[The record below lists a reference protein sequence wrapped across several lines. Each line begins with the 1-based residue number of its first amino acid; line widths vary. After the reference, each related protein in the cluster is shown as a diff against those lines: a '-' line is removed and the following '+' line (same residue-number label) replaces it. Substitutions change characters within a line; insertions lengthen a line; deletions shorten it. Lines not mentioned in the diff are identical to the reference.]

1 MGLTRAC
8 LDSAARHGARAA
20 VIDGGK
26 SWSYAE
32 LAAAVERVAGHV
44 AEATDR
50 EAVGIYLPNS
60 AGFVAAFLGALA
72 AGKAAVPLNLFL
84 APPEL
89 AAILD
94 HAGVDTVITAESWK
108 EKVSDTLAV
117 KVSDTFSC
125 PGGAKLL
132 FIEKLLAAGPPG
144 KPAGRKEAD
153 LAVILYTSGSTGEPK
168 GVCLT
173 HGNLLANARGAAEA
187 AGFCAEDHVLG
198 ALPPFHTF
206 ALTTAIIAPLL
217 TGASVVTM
225 ARFSPE
231 AALDLAAEGVS
242 VILGVPSM
250 YRLMARAQR
259 ARPRKLPRL
268 RLAIAGGE
276 RLPPKVREEFEPVFG
291 LPLCEGYGLTECSPV
306 VALNVPGTNRPG
318 TVGRPLSHLEVRIAG
333 ADGQALPAGAEGE
346 VRVRGASVMRGYHRA
361 PEATR
366 GVLAADGW
374 LSTGDLGRLS
384 ADGYL
389 SLTGRLKELIIVGG
403 ENVHPAEVEAA
414 LARHPAVAEC
424 AVLGASDGRR
434 GEQVVAFVLA
444 RPGAGITPEAL
455 RAHCR
460 GELAGYKVPRKV
472 FLTGELP
479 KGPTG
484 KVDKQKLARRV
495 AESRCPA

>member
-1 MGLTRAC
+1 MSLTRAL
-8 LDSAARHGARAA
+8 LDSAARHAARAA

-32 LAAAVERVAGHV
+32 LAAAALRVAGHV

-60 AGFVAAFLGALA
+60 AGFVAAFLGVLA

-94 HAGVDTVITAESWK
+94 HAGVDTVITAESCAGR
-108 EKVSDTLAV
+108 LP
-117 KVSDTFSC
+117 

-132 FIEKLLAAGPPG
+132 LIEKLLAAGPPG
-144 KPAGRKEAD
+144 KPARKKEED

-206 ALTTAIIAPLL
+206 ALTTTIIAPLL

-268 RLAIAGGE
+268 RLVIAGGE
-276 RLPPKVREEFEPVFG
+276 RLPPAVGEEFAAAFG
-291 LPLCEGYGLTECSPV
+291 VALCEGYGLTECSPV
-306 VALNVPGTNRPG
+306 VALNVPETNRPG
-318 TVGRPLSHLEVRIAG
+318 TVGRPLAHLEVRIAG
-333 ADGQALPAGAEGE
+333 ADGRALPAGAEGE
-346 VRVRGASVMRGYHRA
+346 VRVRGGSVMRGYHRA

-366 GVLAADGW
+366 GVLTPDGW
-374 LSTGDLGRLS
+374 LSTGDLGRLDPEGFL
-384 ADGYL
+384 AI
-389 SLTGRLKELIIVGG
+389 TGRLKELIIVGG

-424 AVLGASDGRR
+424 AVLGARDGRR
-434 GEQVVAFVLA
+434 GEQVAAFVAA
-444 RPGAGITPEAL
+444 RPGAEASPEAL

-460 GELAGYKVPRKV
+460 QELAGYKVPRKII
-472 FLTGELP
+472 LAAELP

-484 KVDKQKLARRV
+484 KVDKKALARRL
-495 AESRCPA
+495 ARDGPQP